1 MILKFY
7 TRKNCLLCDDG
18 EIQLDLAI
26 EDFPQV
32 KIEKIDI
39 DQSDE
44 LQQKYM
50 LEVPVIEHDGKII
63 QSGQLDFVK
72 IQEYLTKND

>member
-1 MILKFY
+1 M
-7 TRKNCLLCDDG
+7 LCDDG